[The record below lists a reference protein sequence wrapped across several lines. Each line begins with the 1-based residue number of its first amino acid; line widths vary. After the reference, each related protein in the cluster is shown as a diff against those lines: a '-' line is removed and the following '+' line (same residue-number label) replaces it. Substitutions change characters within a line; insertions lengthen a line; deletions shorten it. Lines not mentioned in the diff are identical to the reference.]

1 MRKSKKDSKVADE
14 NESSR
19 KPKGRRERFCNPFK
33 TSKDAEYPDGKY
45 DLPLVDYQPV
55 ANPDRTFVY
64 DDGALEVSDTGVT
77 SVSPRALKIFE
88 AIREEEVELVLEELS
103 NLQDTHEIDKKD
115 GHGFAL
121 IHVAARYNF
130 NRIVHT
136 LLDYGADINIGTS
149 QFKWTPLHLAARC
162 VQIEMKSATVK
173 LTCFEFNIRFLYMSL
188 VDIYIRSRKKSK
200 LVSLLCTLVNIKDQ
214 IADFRDLA
222 RGCFFLYKQTVIF
235 RSKRRIFLF

>member
-173 LTCFEFNIRFLYMSL
+173 LTCFEFNIRFLYMSPVEHL
-188 VDIYIRSRKKSK
+188 HTITKKSK
-200 LVSLLCTLVNIKDQ
+200 LVSLLCTLVNIEDQ